1 MRKII
6 LIIFSLLLI
15 TGCNKEEQIEILE
28 PNKVNLNEK
37 VIEEKQINDLLF
49 KNTSIIYDKNITTF
63 KTTLI
68 NNGNDID
75 IKNIYVECYSK
86 NNFKILTLT
95 KEINKKIKNQEKFQ
109 ITIATDIDLTDIYEI
124 KYNLD

>member
-49 KNTSIIYDKNITTF
+49 KNTSIIYDKNMTTF

-95 KEINKKIKNQEKFQ
+95 KEINKKIKNREKFQ

>member
-49 KNTSIIYDKNITTF
+49 KNTSIIYDKNMTTF

>member
-1 MRKII
+1 MKKIM
-6 LIIFSLLLI
+6 LIMFSLLLI
-15 TGCNKEEQIEILE
+15 TGCNKEEPIEILE

-49 KNTSIIYDKNITTF
+49 KDTSVIYDKNITTF
-63 KTTLI
+63 KTILI

-86 NNFKILTLT
+86 SGFKILTLT
-95 KEINKKIKNQEKFQ
+95 KEINKTIKNNEKTQ
-109 ITIATDIDLTDIYEI
+109 IAIATDIDLTDIYEV
-124 KYNLD
+124 KYSID

>member
-1 MRKII
+1 MKKI

>member
-49 KNTSIIYDKNITTF
+49 KNTSIIYDKNMTTF

-95 KEINKKIKNQEKFQ
+95 KEINKKIKNREQFQ

>member
-1 MRKII
+1 MKKII

-15 TGCNKEEQIEILE
+15 TGCNKEEQIEIFE

-68 NNGNDID
+68 NNGNDIN